1 MSSTLFLL
9 QFLYASLCCYRRLRI
24 FQYDSNSECYRLIG
38 SMATAHTIRKPWN
51 GLRYDPKALAHV
63 HDTRLIFSPF
73 FSLFFF
79 SLSPSCLVY
88 VECWCGRV
96 QGNRQLVSGPYRPML
111 CARQQAAGFRLQQAH
126 VVCKATGSW
135 LQAPTGPCCVQGNRQ
150 LASGS
155 YRPMLGARQQAAG
168 FRLLQA
174 HVVCKAAGFKLL
186 QAHVVCT

>member
-1 MSSTLFLL
+1 M
-9 QFLYASLCCYRRLRI
+9 
-24 FQYDSNSECYRLIG
+24 
-38 SMATAHTIRKPWN
+38 
-51 GLRYDPKALAHV
+51 
-63 HDTRLIFSPF
+63 
-73 FSLFFF
+73 
-79 SLSPSCLVY
+79 
-88 VECWCGRV
+88 